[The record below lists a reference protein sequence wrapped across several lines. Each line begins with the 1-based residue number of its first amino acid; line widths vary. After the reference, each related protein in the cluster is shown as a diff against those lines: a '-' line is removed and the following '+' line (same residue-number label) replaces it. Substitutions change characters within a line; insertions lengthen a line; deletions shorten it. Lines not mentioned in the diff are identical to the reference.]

1 MKEVINISRPSLLN
15 TIWIYLHRNCTV
27 ANNCQTINQSW
38 YVVFHSYLC
47 EQVHIK
53 ANDIRANDT
62 CNNTS
67 VVMIDIK
74 MVQYK
79 ININRW
85 VFFLGGCFVTVNQ
98 LLSACKNFFTRDTSL
113 RIFLGAYQSLNVSV
127 ISFFCQPKSY
137 SRKLVTANLIIS
149 GKLRN
154 EEVTNISWNIA
165 IKIFLQHLLH
175 LFLWPLSFLARGCF
189 DNMN

>member
-38 YVVFHSYLC
+38 YVVFHSYHC

-85 VFFLGGCFVTVNQ
+85 VFFLGGGVFCY
-98 LLSACKNFFTRDTSL
+98 CKPTFICVQKFFHERHVV
-113 RIFLGAYQSLNVSV
+113 A
-127 ISFFCQPKSY
+127 
-137 SRKLVTANLIIS
+137 
-149 GKLRN
+149 
-154 EEVTNISWNIA
+154 NISWRIPVLEC
-165 IKIFLQHLLH
+165 ICHIIFL
-175 LFLWPLSFLARGCF
+175 ST
-189 DNMN
+189 

>member
-38 YVVFHSYLC
+38 YVVFHSYHC

-53 ANDIRANDT
+53 ANDIRVNDT

-85 VFFLGGCFVTVNQ
+85 VFFLGGGCFVTVNQ
-98 LLSACKNFFTRDTSL
+98 LLSACKNFFRESHVV
-113 RIFLGAYQSLNVSV
+113 A
-127 ISFFCQPKSY
+127 
-137 SRKLVTANLIIS
+137 
-149 GKLRN
+149 
-154 EEVTNISWNIA
+154 NISWRIPVLECLCH
-165 IKIFLQHLLH
+165 IIFL
-175 LFLWPLSFLARGCF
+175 ST
-189 DNMN
+189 